1 MPAKHTISTTVELNS
16 GIYPVKVFFENR
28 SAARAAVGTKQLI
41 LRCPLFLS
49 KPQKAQ
55 TWTWFMDWLRKVET
69 ENSAALRHLQSKP
82 YTNGSILKVGD
93 RIYTIYIKE
102 ENRKSIG
109 GKLTKDKRLTIKLP
123 KGINRFERSQLIKTT
138 CSRLIAKDYLP
149 TVKQRVFELNERF
162 FQMEIKD
169 VKLKYNSSNWGSCS
183 SNKIINLS
191 TRLLFAPAPVIDYVI
206 IHELAHLVEA
216 NHSNRFWDLV
226 ASKMPDY
233 QQHETWLKTHGSKL
247 DF

>member
-1 MPAKHTISTTVELNS
+1 MPAKHTISTTVELSS

-82 YTNGSILKVGD
+82 YTNGSILKVGE
-93 RIYTIYIKE
+93 RIYTLYIKE
-102 ENRKSIG
+102 ESRKSIG
-109 GKLTKDKRLTIKLP
+109 GKLTKERKLEIKLP
-123 KGINRFERSQLIKTT
+123 KGISSFERSQLIKTT
-138 CSRLIAKDYLP
+138 CSRLVAKDFLP
-149 TVKQRVFELNERF
+149 SIKRRVFELNKKY
-162 FQMEIKD
+162 FQQEIRD

-206 IHELAHLVEA
+206 IHE
-216 NHSNRFWDLV
+216 
-226 ASKMPDY
+226 
-233 QQHETWLKTHGSKL
+233 
-247 DF
+247 

>member
-1 MPAKHTISTTVELNS
+1 MPAKHTISTTIKLNS
-16 GIYPVKVFFENR
+16 GTYPVKVFFENR

-55 TWTWFMDWLRKVET
+55 TWTWFMDWLRKVEQ
-69 ENSAALRHLQSKP
+69 ENNAALRHLQSKP
-82 YTNGSILKVGD
+82 YVNGSSLKVGE
-93 RIYTIYIKE
+93 RIYTLYIKE

-109 GKLTKDKRLTIKLP
+109 GKLTKEKNIEIKLP
-123 KGINRFERSQLIKTT
+123 KGITSFERSQVIKTT
-138 CSRLIAKDYLP
+138 CSRLVAKDYLP
-149 TVKQRVFELNERF
+149 TIKNRVFELNQQH
-162 FQMEIKD
+162 FQKEIKD

-191 TRLLFAPAPVIDYVI
+191 TRLLFAPAAVIDYVI

-216 NHSNRFWDLV
+216 NHSKRFWDLV
-226 ASKMPDY
+226 ASKMPEY
-233 QQHETWLKTHGSKL
+233 QKHEDWLKKNGRKL